1 MDGFA
6 IVLGLLAGAACV
18 GLVYGGLKLLRS
30 KSANS
35 SSRIISGL
43 AGVGMIGVG
52 VVAGL
57 VVLFCVMWVNSPS

>member
-6 IVLGLLAGAACV
+6 IFLGLLAGAACV

-30 KSANS
+30 TSANS

-43 AGVGMIGVG
+43 VGVAMIGAGVL
-52 VVAGL
+52 AGL
-57 VVLFCVMWVNSPS
+57 VVLFSLMWVNSPS